1 MEIRQCV
8 VAGGSR
14 GDTMLIFD
22 EMVLQKWC
30 LDSRN
35 EKGGGVEEGGLSSTC
50 FNMLDSQLG

>member
-1 MEIRQCV
+1 M
-8 VAGGSR
+8 AGGSR